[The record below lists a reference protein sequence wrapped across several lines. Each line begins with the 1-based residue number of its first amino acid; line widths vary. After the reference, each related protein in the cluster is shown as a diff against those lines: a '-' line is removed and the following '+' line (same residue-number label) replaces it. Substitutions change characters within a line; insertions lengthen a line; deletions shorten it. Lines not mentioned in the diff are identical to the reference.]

1 MQALFQRFVL
11 IMVLAGLLAG
21 CGFHLRNSDA
31 LVAHAPVRI
40 DGLARYDSLHKRLEE
55 ALTASGV
62 SLASSPET
70 AKTVMKIR
78 DLGENQQVI
87 TVDSRGKATEY
98 MLIRKVRVSLV
109 TPAGRVLVP
118 EQEVGVRRTWIEVG
132 KTGLAGYREA
142 RELREE
148 MLQELSVS
156 VLGVLDYA
164 LR

>member
-109 TPAGRVLVP
+109 TPAGRVLVGCAFSAGSGERAP
-118 EQEVGVRRTWIEVG
+118 GRRSHRHRANRRGWF
-132 KTGLAGYREA
+132 K
-142 RELREE
+142 LRF
-148 MLQELSVS
+148 
-156 VLGVLDYA
+156 GF
-164 LR
+164 